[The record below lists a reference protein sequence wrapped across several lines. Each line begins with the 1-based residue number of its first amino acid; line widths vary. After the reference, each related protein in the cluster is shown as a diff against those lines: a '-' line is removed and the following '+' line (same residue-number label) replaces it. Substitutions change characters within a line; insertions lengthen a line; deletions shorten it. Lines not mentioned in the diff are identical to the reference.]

1 MIEQYCSREKLDA
14 SHSKGLNIIN
24 NSGRY
29 FSYKLFGIGNIGYK
43 VIFFVILLLLLLLL
57 LLLFQSA
64 SEKLML

>member
-57 LLLFQSA
+57 LLFQSA

>member
-1 MIEQYCSREKLDA
+1 MIQQYCSKEKLNA

-29 FSYKLFGIGNIGYK
+29 FPYKLLSIGNIGYK
-43 VIFFVILLLLLLLL
+43 VIFFVILLLLLLLS
-57 LLLFQSA
+57 FQSA

>member
-1 MIEQYCSREKLDA
+1 MIEQYCSKGKLDA

-57 LLLFQSA
+57 LLFQSA